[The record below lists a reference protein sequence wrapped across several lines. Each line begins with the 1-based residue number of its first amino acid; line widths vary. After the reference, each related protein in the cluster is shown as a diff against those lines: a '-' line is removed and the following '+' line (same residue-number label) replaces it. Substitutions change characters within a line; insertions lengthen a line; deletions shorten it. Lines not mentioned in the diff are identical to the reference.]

1 MTDIKERGDQMEEAC
16 GVFGIY
22 AQDESIN
29 VAEAA
34 YYGLFALQHR
44 GQESAGIAVADGK
57 GIKHYRNLGLV
68 PEVFDEEILHGL
80 TGRISIGHVRYSTF
94 GSKDVINAQP
104 LVARCKIG
112 MLALAHNGNLV
123 NADALR
129 AQMEDDGAIFQTSVD
144 TEVILNLIARES
156 SKGLIEAVRSMMEKV
171 RGSYALVLLAKD
183 KLMGIRDPY
192 GIRPLCLGRVG
203 SSFVLASESC
213 ALDAVGAE
221 FVRDV
226 QPGEIVVIDAE
237 GIHSMHVKTPMRSRL
252 CLFEF
257 VYFARPD
264 SVIDGINVYQ
274 SRVEAGKRLAIDDDV
289 EADMVIG
296 VPDSALAAAMGYAQQ
311 SGIPYG
317 DGLAK
322 NRYVGRTFIQPEQGM
337 RELGVRTKLNA
348 LTRNVRGKRLILVD
362 DSIVRGTT
370 CARTVRILRQAG
382 AKEVHLRISSPMFVH
397 PCYFG
402 TDVPSKDKLVAC
414 RLNHDVQ
421 AMAKEFNVDSLGFLD
436 VDDTRKIAVGCGCEF
451 CVGCFTGEYPVEP
464 PKPQARDKYL
474 DKYEE

>member
-1 MTDIKERGDQMEEAC
+1 M
-16 GVFGIY
+16 
-22 AQDESIN
+22 
-29 VAEAA
+29 
-34 YYGLFALQHR
+34 
-44 GQESAGIAVADGK
+44 
-57 GIKHYRNLGLV
+57 
-68 PEVFDEEILHGL
+68 
-80 TGRISIGHVRYSTF
+80 
-94 GSKDVINAQP
+94 
-104 LVARCKIG
+104 
-112 MLALAHNGNLV
+112 
-123 NADALR
+123 
-129 AQMEDDGAIFQTSVD
+129 
-144 TEVILNLIARES
+144 
-156 SKGLIEAVRSMMEKV
+156 

-183 KLMGIRDPY
+183 KLIGIRDPY

-203 SSFVLASESC
+203 NSFVLASESC

-370 CARTVRILRQAG
+370 SRKIVEMLRTAG
-382 AKEVHLRISSPMFVH
+382 AKEVHMRISSPSVLN

-402 TDVPSKDKLVAC
+402 IDTATSEELIGHSRSVEEIC
-414 RLNHDVQ
+414 RFIG
-421 AMAKEFNVDSLGFLD
+421 ADSLKFLSLPD
-436 VDDTRKIAVGCGCEF
+436 LLKTVAGSGCQF
-451 CVGCFTGEYPVEP
+451 CTGCFDGDYPIDPETGEMHGM
-464 PKPQARDKYL
+464 
-474 DKYEE
+474 EEEHDYV

>member
-1 MTDIKERGDQMEEAC
+1 MTEIKERGDRMEEAC

-22 AQDESIN
+22 AQDEAIN

-80 TGRISIGHVRYSTF
+80 TGHISIGHVRYSTF
-94 GSKDVINAQP
+94 GGKDVINAQP

-129 AQMEDDGAIFQTSVD
+129 SQMEDDGAIFQTTVD

-183 KLMGIRDPY
+183 KLIGIRDPY

-226 QPGEIVVIDAE
+226 QPGEIVVIDEE
-237 GIHSMHVKTPMRSRL
+237 GIHSTHVKTPMRSRL

-257 VYFARPD
+257 VYFAA
-264 SVIDGINVYQ
+264 
-274 SRVEAGKRLAIDDDV
+274 AG
-289 EADMVIG
+289 
-296 VPDSALAAAMGYAQQ
+296 
-311 SGIPYG
+311 
-317 DGLAK
+317 
-322 NRYVGRTFIQPEQGM
+322 
-337 RELGVRTKLNA
+337 
-348 LTRNVRGKRLILVD
+348 
-362 DSIVRGTT
+362 
-370 CARTVRILRQAG
+370 
-382 AKEVHLRISSPMFVH
+382 
-397 PCYFG
+397 FG
-402 TDVPSKDKLVAC
+402 
-414 RLNHDVQ
+414 H
-421 AMAKEFNVDSLGFLD
+421 
-436 VDDTRKIAVGCGCEF
+436 
-451 CVGCFTGEYPVEP
+451 
-464 PKPQARDKYL
+464 
-474 DKYEE
+474 

>member
-1 MTDIKERGDQMEEAC
+1 MSKRTLVVDQLYNLAAGFLYALSICYFARGSDFAP
-16 GVFGIY
+16 GGISGLALIVNYLWHLPVGITTLVF
-22 AQDESIN
+22 
-29 VAEAA
+29 
-34 YYGLFALQHR
+34 
-44 GQESAGIAVADGK
+44 
-57 GIKHYRNLGLV
+57 NL
-68 PEVFDEEILHGL
+68 
-80 TGRISIGHVRYSTF
+80 
-94 GSKDVINAQP
+94 P
-104 LVARCKIG
+104 LVALSIRFVG
-112 MLALAHNGNLV
+112 RAFLAKSLV
-123 NADALR
+123 SMVWCTVFQDVVFARVGCYTGDPLR
-129 AQMEDDGAIFQTSVD
+129 ALQQALS
-144 TEVILNLIARES
+144 
-156 SKGLIEAVRSMMEKV
+156 KV

-183 KLMGIRDPY
+183 KLIGIRDPY

-203 SSFVLASESC
+203 NSFVLASESC

-370 CARTVRILRQAG
+370 SRKIVEMLRTAG
-382 AKEVHLRISSPMFVH
+382 AKEVHMRISSPSVLN

-402 TDVPSKDKLVAC
+402 IDTATSEELIGHSRSAEEIC
-414 RLNHDVQ
+414 RFIG
-421 AMAKEFNVDSLGFLD
+421 ADSLKFLSLPD
-436 VDDTRKIAVGCGCEF
+436 LLKTVAGSGCQF
-451 CVGCFTGEYPVEP
+451 CTGCFDGDYPIDPETGEMHGM
-464 PKPQARDKYL
+464 
-474 DKYEE
+474 EEEHDYV

>member
-1 MTDIKERGDQMEEAC
+1 MTDIKERGDQMEEDC

-22 AQDESIN
+22 AQDEHIN
-29 VAEAA
+29 AAEAA

-68 PEVFDEEILHGL
+68 PEVFDEEILSGL
-80 TGRISIGHVRYSTF
+80 KGKVSIGHVRYSTF
-94 GSKDVINAQP
+94 GGKDVINAQP

-112 MLALAHNGNLV
+112 MLAVAHNGNLV

-129 AQMEDDGAIFQTSVD
+129 SQMEEDGAIFQTTVD
-144 TEVILNLIARES
+144 TEVILSLIARES
-156 SKGLIEAVRSMMEKV
+156 SKGLVEAIRSMMNVV

-183 KLMGIRDPY
+183 KLIGIRDPY

-203 SSFVLASESC
+203 NSFVLASESC
-213 ALDAVGAE
+213 ALNAVGAE

-226 QPGEIVVIDAE
+226 QPGEIVVIDEE
-237 GIHSMHVKTPMRSRL
+237 GIHSTRVKTPMRSRL

-274 SRVEAGKRLAIDDDV
+274 SRVEAGKRLAMDDDV

-296 VPDSALAAAMGYAQQ
+296 VPDSALAAAIGYAQQ

-337 RELGVRTKLNA
+337 RELGENILYKSNYAQKKLAGLKGVTMPYAGSHSFMEFVLNFDGTGKTVAEVNKA
-348 LTRNVRGKRLILVD
+348 LLSKHIFGGYDLSREMPQLGQSMLVCVTEKTALGD
-362 DSIVRGTT
+362 I
-370 CARTVRILRQAG
+370 
-382 AKEVHLRISSPMFVH
+382 
-397 PCYFG
+397 
-402 TDVPSKDKLVAC
+402 DKLADA
-414 RLNHDVQ
+414 L
-421 AMAKEFNVDSLGFLD
+421 AEIL
-436 VDDTRKIAVGCGCEF
+436 
-451 CVGCFTGEYPVEP
+451 
-464 PKPQARDKYL
+464 
-474 DKYEE
+474 

>member
-1 MTDIKERGDQMEEAC
+1 MCGIVGYVGVKQAAPILLSGLSKLEYRGYDSAGLAVRDEANEHIEVVKAKGRLKNLMEMTDSGNAVHGLCGIGHTRWATHGEPSTVNAHPQYTREKRVVIVHNGIIENYQEIKESLLKKGYTFASQTDTEVAAALLDS
-16 GVFGIY
+16 Y
-22 AQDESIN
+22 Y
-29 VAEAA
+29 AEAA
-34 YYGLFALQHR
+34 
-44 GQESAGIAVADGK
+44 K
-57 GIKHYRNLGLV
+57 
-68 PEVFDEEILHGL
+68 
-80 TGRISIGHVRYSTF
+80 
-94 GSKDVINAQP
+94 
-104 LVARCKIG
+104 
-112 MLALAHNGNLV
+112 
-123 NADALR
+123 
-129 AQMEDDGAIFQTSVD
+129 
-144 TEVILNLIARES
+144 RES
-156 SKGLIEAVRSMMEKV
+156 DPRARALDAIRNMMIRV

-183 KLMGIRDPY
+183 KLIGIRDPY

-203 SSFVLASESC
+203 NSFVLASESC

-226 QPGEIVVIDAE
+226 QPGEIVVIDAD

-370 CARTVRILRQAG
+370 SRKIVEMLRTAG
-382 AKEVHLRISSPMFVH
+382 AKEVHMRISSPSVLN

-402 TDVPSKDKLVAC
+402 IDTATSEELIGHSRSVEEIC
-414 RLNHDVQ
+414 RFIG
-421 AMAKEFNVDSLGFLD
+421 ADSLKFLSLPD
-436 VDDTRKIAVGCGCEF
+436 LLKTVAGSGCQF
-451 CVGCFTGEYPVEP
+451 CTGCFDGDYPIDPETGEMHGM
-464 PKPQARDKYL
+464 
-474 DKYEE
+474 EEEHDYI

>member
-1 MTDIKERGDQMEEAC
+1 M
-16 GVFGIY
+16 
-22 AQDESIN
+22 
-29 VAEAA
+29 
-34 YYGLFALQHR
+34 
-44 GQESAGIAVADGK
+44 
-57 GIKHYRNLGLV
+57 
-68 PEVFDEEILHGL
+68 
-80 TGRISIGHVRYSTF
+80 
-94 GSKDVINAQP
+94 
-104 LVARCKIG
+104 
-112 MLALAHNGNLV
+112 
-123 NADALR
+123 
-129 AQMEDDGAIFQTSVD
+129 D
-144 TEVILNLIARES
+144 TEVILSLIARES

-183 KLMGIRDPY
+183 KLIGIRDPY

-226 QPGEIVVIDAE
+226 QPGEIVVIDEE
-237 GIHSMHVKTPMRSRL
+237 GIHSTHVKTPMRSRL

-274 SRVEAGKRLAIDDDV
+274 SRVEAGKRLAVGDDV
-289 EADMVIG
+289 QADMVIG

-362 DSIVRGTT
+362 DSIV
-370 CARTVRILRQAG
+370 LRHDEPQDRRDAAHGGRKGSAYAYFLALG
-382 AKEVHLRISSPMFVH
+382 A
-397 PCYFG
+397 
-402 TDVPSKDKLVAC
+402 
-414 RLNHDVQ
+414 
-421 AMAKEFNVDSLGFLD
+421 
-436 VDDTRKIAVGCGCEF
+436 
-451 CVGCFTGEYPVEP
+451 EP
-464 PKPQARDKYL
+464 LLFRH
-474 DKYEE
+474 

>member
-94 GSKDVINAQP
+94 GSKDVINSQP

-144 TEVILNLIARES
+144 TEVILSLIARES

-183 KLMGIRDPY
+183 KLIGIRDPY

-203 SSFVLASESC
+203 NSFVLASESC

-226 QPGEIVVIDAE
+226 QPGEIVVIDAD

-348 LTRNVRGKRLILVD
+348 LPRNVRGKRLILVD

-370 CARTVRILRQAG
+370 SRKIVEMLRTAG
-382 AKEVHLRISSPMFVH
+382 AKEVHMRISSPSVLN

-402 TDVPSKDKLVAC
+402 IDTATSEELIGHSRSVASICALSISASSFSASAFFARTVPA
-414 RLNHDVQ
+414 
-421 AMAKEFNVDSLGFLD
+421 
-436 VDDTRKIAVGCGCEF
+436 
-451 CVGCFTGEYPVEP
+451 
-464 PKPQARDKYL
+464 
-474 DKYEE
+474 